1 MYKIP
6 GYLGIELRCPHL
18 AAKAI
23 YLCDLP
29 YLKESYL
36 PWTVSTRQRAQSPCC
51 KLTRWDM
58 GRTAKAGPRPL
69 EGALSLTLLMGH
81 FKRSHLAWN

>member
-6 GYLGIELRCPHL
+6 GYFGIELRCPHL

-36 PWTVSTRQRAQSPCC
+36 PWTVSTRQRAQSP
-51 KLTRWDM
+51 
-58 GRTAKAGPRPL
+58 
-69 EGALSLTLLMGH
+69 
-81 FKRSHLAWN
+81 